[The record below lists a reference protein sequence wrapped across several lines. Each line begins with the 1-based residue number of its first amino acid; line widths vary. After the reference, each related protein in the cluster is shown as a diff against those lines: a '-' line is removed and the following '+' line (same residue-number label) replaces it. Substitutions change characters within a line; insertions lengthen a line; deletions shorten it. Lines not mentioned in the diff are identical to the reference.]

1 MRPVKLIMS
10 AFGSYAGKTEIDFT
24 EIPNGLFLITGDTGA
39 GKTTVFDAITYALY
53 DRTSG
58 GTRDGNMMRSQYAGE
73 ETNTYVEYTFLYQKK
88 EYKIRRNP
96 EYLRLGKR
104 RYADGSP
111 RYVKETPK
119 VELTL
124 PDGSIFKGKK
134 RETDQKIS
142 EIIGLDADQ
151 FTRWLSPGNGKRYF
165 PEYFRRG
172 FTTGYRKN

>member
-73 ETNTYVEYTFLYQKK
+73 ETSTYVEYTFCIK
-88 EYKIRRNP
+88 
-96 EYLRLGKR
+96 
-104 RYADGSP
+104 
-111 RYVKETPK
+111 
-119 VELTL
+119 
-124 PDGSIFKGKK
+124 
-134 RETDQKIS
+134 
-142 EIIGLDADQ
+142 
-151 FTRWLSPGNGKRYF
+151 
-165 PEYFRRG
+165 
-172 FTTGYRKN
+172 RKNTRYEETRNIYDLEKEDMQTGRRDM